1 MKDETATAMSYW
13 KHNPTFTYYLE
24 KKAHFYLQPSP
35 REHHHSSLFSI
46 DNLGLELL
54 PPDGT
59 PTRPSAA
66 CSFSFAL
73 MLRASPPLLE
83 CSGSS

>member
-35 REHHHSSLFSI
+35 REHHHSSLFSV

-59 PTRPSAA
+59 PHASFRSLFVFLCSDAA
-66 CSFSFAL
+66 SVSPVAT
-73 MLRASPPLLE
+73 MLR
-83 CSGSS
+83 